1 MTDELI
7 PAIVQDADTR
17 RVLMMAW
24 MNEEARRLTEETGY
38 VHFWSRSRRELWKKG
53 ETSGNLLRLVEIR
66 SDCDGDTLLVL
77 ARPDGP
83 ACHTGADT
91 CWDQPNDAGF
101 ARLEGLWA
109 LIDQRATDMPAGSY
123 TTRLIDEGPDLPARK
138 VTEEAVEVLM
148 AVKDHAAGVADDRRL
163 GEELAD
169 LLYHLLV
176 VIRERNIDPRLVLD
190 ELRRREGP

>member
-1 MTDELI
+1 MTEALI

-24 MNEEARRLTEETGY
+24 MNDEARRLTHETGF
-38 VHFWSRSRRELWKKG
+38 VHFWSRSRQELWKKG
-53 ETSGNLLRLVEIR
+53 ETSGNLLRFVEMR
-66 SDCDGDTLLVL
+66 SDCDDDTLLVL
-77 ARPDGP
+77 ARPEGP

-91 CWDQPNDAGF
+91 CWNQRNDAGF

-109 LIDQRATDMPAGSY
+109 TIDQRATDMPAGSY

-138 VTEEAVEVLM
+138 VTEEAVEVLI
-148 AVKDHAAGVADDRRL
+148 AAKDHAVGATDDGRVA
-163 GEELAD
+163 EEIAD

-176 VIRERNIDPRLVLD
+176 VVRERNIDPRLVLD
-190 ELRRREGP
+190 ELRRREH